1 MYLEKINNPDDL
13 KRISQDKLP
22 LLAQEIR
29 DKIIQVVSKSG
40 GHLASSLG
48 VVELSIALHYCF
60 NAPDDKIVWDVG
72 HQAYAHKLLTGRHKT
87 FETLRQGGGISG
99 FPTKEESIFDI
110 FTTGHASTAVS
121 LALGLVNGKNKV
133 AAVIGDGSIS
143 GGLCFEGLNN
153 AGHSDKDILVI
164 LNTNEMSIAPAVGAI
179 STHLNKIIS
188 MPIYNRFKSSLDHF
202 IKDKIPR
209 VGPRV
214 LRLKER
220 FEESFKNLLI
230 PGIFFEE
237 LGYRYF
243 GPLDGH
249 DLDLIIPTI
258 KNILTIKSPILLHV
272 VTKKG
277 KGYEPAEKEPV
288 RFHSASAF
296 DIKTGKGINPKV
308 RSYSDVFGEKIA
320 RLAQRDKRIVAIT
333 AAMPEG
339 TGLDKFRDRFPARF
353 FDVGIAE
360 SHAVCF
366 AAGLSKRG
374 LRPVVAI
381 YSTFLQRAYDQL
393 IEEAA
398 LQKSNIIF
406 AIDRA
411 GIVGQDG
418 VTHQG
423 TWDICYL
430 RNIPDIAIMAPK
442 DAKELE
448 KMLEFAVEY
457 EQGPIAIR
465 YPRDE
470 ARILQGPS
478 SKIELSM
485 PEVLR
490 TGKDVIFFAIGT
502 MVMPALEA
510 AEMLA
515 KEGVEAT
522 IVNARFVKPL
532 NREALLE
539 LVGKK
544 TVFTAEEGVL
554 DGGFGSAIQE
564 AINLPVT
571 RMGLPCEFISHAK
584 RKILLEKYGLTKEG
598 FFDTIIKKQK
608 AKSHLG
614 FKLKK

>member
-243 GPLDGH
+243 GPLDVH

-470 ARILQGPS
+470 ARL
-478 SKIELSM
+478 
-485 PEVLR
+485 VL
-490 TGKDVIFFAIGT
+490 TYQFC
-502 MVMPALEA
+502 P
-510 AEMLA
+510 
-515 KEGVEAT
+515 
-522 IVNARFVKPL
+522 
-532 NREALLE
+532 
-539 LVGKK
+539 
-544 TVFTAEEGVL
+544 
-554 DGGFGSAIQE
+554 SAID
-564 AINLPVT
+564 I
-571 RMGLPCEFISHAK
+571 G
-584 RKILLEKYGLTKEG
+584 
-598 FFDTIIKKQK
+598 
-608 AKSHLG
+608 
-614 FKLKK
+614 